1 MTQVSESERRQ
12 VYGDL
17 NMFYPTVSM
26 LYTDEQEMLAGA
38 QTIHELGEKVLGQ
51 ALEIKLCYN
60 FLVTIQTMPR

>member
-26 LYTDEQEMLAGA
+26 LYTDEQEMLASA
-38 QTIHELGEKVLGQ
+38 QTIHELGEKIIFFGHGKPKQ
-51 ALEIKLCYN
+51 NGSWK
-60 FLVTIQTMPR
+60 